1 MVVRRGSLQGGLA
14 MLLIGLTLAASFLP
28 AGAHADPAQPDGG
41 YAAAAPPPA
50 TPAWTFSVAPYVWFA
65 GLDGDVGGPGRLPDV
80 HINASFGDLL
90 HDLRFAIMAMGEAR
104 HDRFVALGDFFYISI
119 ADSKDISIRD
129 RTLVTGTLKVKQFMT
144 TLEGGYRVV
153 DQGPFYVDALAGARI
168 VSLEQDMQ
176 LFGPNRTF
184 TGNAT
189 KTLLDPVIGARAG
202 GQFDRHWGYDLYG
215 DVGGFGASSKLT
227 WQLMGGVDY
236 RIDSHWTARAGWR
249 HLVIDTSHDGFSYNV
264 ATDGPI
270 LAAAYRF

>member
-1 MVVRRGSLQGGLA
+1 VLSIGLA
-14 MLLIGLTLAASFLP
+14 LATCLP
-28 AGAHADPAQPDGG
+28 ACASGDPAPPPDGA
-41 YAAAAPPPA
+41 YAPAAPPPA
-50 TPAWTFSVAPYVWFA
+50 SSWTFSVAPYIWFA

-119 ADSKDISIRD
+119 ADSGHIGIRD
-129 RTLVTGTLKVKQFMT
+129 PTLISGTLKVKQFMT

-153 DQGPFYVDALAGARI
+153 DQQPFYVDALAGARI
-168 VSLEQDMQ
+168 VSLEQDME
-176 LFGPNRTF
+176 LFGPRRVF
-184 TGNAT
+184 VGNAT

-249 HLVIDTSHDGFSYNV
+249 HLVIDTSHEGFSYNV